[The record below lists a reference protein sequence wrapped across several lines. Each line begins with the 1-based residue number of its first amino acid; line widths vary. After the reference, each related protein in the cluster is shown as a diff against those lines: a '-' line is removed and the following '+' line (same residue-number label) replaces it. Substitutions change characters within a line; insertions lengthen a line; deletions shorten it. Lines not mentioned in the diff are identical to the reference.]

1 MVAIPLC
8 ESPTR
13 ARDIGPHRLPPLTYN
28 TVKQSLSGKFAAITG
43 ATSGIGLATARTLI
57 KAGATVVLIGRN
69 EQVLNEVCDGRSA
82 LPLVADLSQPEHCEQ
97 LADRLLTLVPHI
109 DIFHAN
115 AGVYVGGDLINASLE
130 QIDQLL
136 QVNVN
141 AVIKNVRSIMPHMME
156 RKTGDIIITSSLAA
170 HCAVAWEPVY
180 SASKWAINSFVQVM
194 RRQLLPYG
202 IRVGAVSPGPV
213 DTPLV
218 SDGPEGTLKQAK
230 DNGSIIE
237 ADLVADAILYMLTR
251 PRCMTIRDM
260 VIIPSRFDL

>member
-1 MVAIPLC
+1 V
-8 ESPTR
+8 E
-13 ARDIGPHRLPPLTYN
+13 
-28 TVKQSLSGKFAAITG
+28 KSLSGKVAAITG
-43 ATSGIGLATARTLI
+43 ATSGIGLATARALL

-69 EQVLNEVCDGRSA
+69 ERVLNEVCDGKTA
-82 LPLVADLSQPEHCEQ
+82 IPLVADLSLPDHCKQ
-97 LADRLLTLVPHI
+97 LPDQLLKLVPHI

-115 AGVYVGGDLINASLE
+115 AGIYIGGDLIDVDLD
-130 QIDQLL
+130 QIDQLIK
-136 QVNVN
+136 VNVS
-141 AVIKNVRSIMPHMME
+141 AVMKNVRSIMPHMME
-156 RKTGDIIITSSLAA
+156 RKTGDIVVTSSLAA

-180 SASKWAINSFVQVM
+180 SASKWALNSFVQVM

-213 DTPLV
+213 DTALV
-218 SDGPEGTLKQAK
+218 ADSPEGTLKQAK
-230 DNGSIIE
+230 EAGSIIE